1 MNLSAREI
9 YEIGKKL
16 LKESTIG
23 FENFLKE
30 IEFAPITKNP
40 YVMVRDNEELAAF
53 MLFDFN
59 DYEDSAKRILKK
71 MLDEIEVPTA
81 F

>member
-1 MNLSAREI
+1 MKLNKREI
-9 YEIGKKL
+9 YEIGKKI

-40 YVMVRDNEELAAF
+40 YV
-53 MLFDFN
+53 
-59 DYEDSAKRILKK
+59 
-71 MLDEIEVPTA
+71 
-81 F
+81 